1 MIVSILVSTNEL
13 TTALGNFWKPIDL
26 NDYIVYKLKPYLN
39 LRVFNYY
46 DFDEFLLP
54 IDGRSMPVYLGQEID
69 SLFKQ
74 QMSKIE
80 VMKAELA
87 GINSLEELRKSNT
100 GIELLELFAGK
111 FTKKSI
117 YYSFVDET
125 SYIDLHTVKSI
136 HNAPEKYILAKI
148 DLYK

>member
-1 MIVSILVSTNEL
+1 
-13 TTALGNFWKPIDL
+13 
-26 NDYIVYKLKPYLN
+26 
-39 LRVFNYY
+39 
-46 DFDEFLLP
+46 
-54 IDGRSMPVYLGQEID
+54 
-69 SLFKQ
+69 
-74 QMSKIE
+74 
-80 VMKAELA
+80 MKAELA